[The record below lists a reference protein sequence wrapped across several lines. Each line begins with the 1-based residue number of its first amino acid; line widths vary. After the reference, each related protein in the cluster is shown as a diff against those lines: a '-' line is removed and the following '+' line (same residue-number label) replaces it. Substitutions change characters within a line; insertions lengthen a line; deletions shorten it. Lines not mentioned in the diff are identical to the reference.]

1 MRGRIVIIVMALA
14 AVAIAFAAS
23 GDGGDGDG
31 DDGARPDAAER
42 SAKPAAD
49 TVRLA
54 FAYSPEKKGLLAPL
68 VERFNAQR
76 PSSGGGTVVV
86 DASVVPSGEAET
98 RIARGTLRPA
108 LWSPAS
114 SFWGRLLNH
123 EADRRLVPD
132 DNPSIVRTP
141 LVIAMWEQLAEAY
154 GYPQRRLGYKELSEL
169 ATRGWAAAGKPQFG
183 PFKYVHTNPDFS
195 TSGLSAVAASYYAA
209 AGKREGLTEADVVN
223 ARTKVRRLERSI
235 VHYGDTTL
243 FISDELRRNGLGYA
257 SAVAMEE
264 ITLLDFNRRA
274 GDGERLVAIYP
285 EEGTFVSDNPLIT
298 LDADWVTPEQ
308 KEAAK
313 LFAAFLAEQ
322 VTPAA
327 AGREGFRPADETKPP
342 AGLVSRE
349 FGADPEQPAR
359 VLRVPEPKVLVKIKS
374 AWRSDRKPANVLVVF
389 DNSDSM
395 GEESKIVEAKKGLE
409 AFFREAAP
417 QDRIGLMRFS
427 TDIEQL
433 VPIAPVRSN
442 RSKLLQATGTILP
455 NGDTRLRDAAV
466 FAVDAVEARLQRD
479 AINAVVLLTDGEDT
493 VSSRSADQVV
503 EELEAQSRKESGQ
516 IRVFTIAYG
525 SDPNESE
532 LARYAEATGG
542 NSYEGTKDDIE
553 AIYLK
558 ISSFF

>member
-1 MRGRIVIIVMALA
+1 MRGRLVIIVMALA

-23 GDGGDGDG
+23 GDGDGDKQAG
-31 DDGARPDAAER
+31 PPGAAQRP
-42 SAKPAAD
+42 AKPAAD

-54 FAYSPEKKGLLAPL
+54 FAYSPEKEGLLAPL
-68 VERFNAQR
+68 VKRFNAEKR
-76 PSSGGGTVVV
+76 SSGGRTVVV
-86 DASVVPSGEAET
+86 DASVVASGEAET

-123 EADRRLVPD
+123 EADSRLVPD

-141 LVIAMWEQLAEAY
+141 LVIAMWEQLAKAY
-154 GYPQRRLGYKELSEL
+154 GYPQRRLGYKELGEL

-209 AGKREGLTEADVVN
+209 AGKREGLTEADVVK
-223 ARTKVRRLERSI
+223 ARAQVRRLERSI

-243 FISDELRRNGLGYA
+243 FISDEMRRHGLGYA

-264 ITLLDFNRRA
+264 ITLLEFNSRA
-274 GDGERLVAIYP
+274 GDGERLVAVYP

-298 LDADWVTPEQ
+298 LQADWVTPEQ
-308 KEAAK
+308 RQAAK
-313 LFAAFLAEQ
+313 LFAGFLAEQ
-322 VTPAA
+322 VTPEV

-349 FGADPEQPAR
+349 YGVDPAQPTR
-359 VLRVPEPKVLVKIKS
+359 VLRVPEPKVLVRIKS

-409 AFFREAAP
+409 AFFREAEP
-417 QDRIGLMRFS
+417 HDRIGLTKFS
-427 TDIEQL
+427 TDIEPL
-433 VPIAPVRSN
+433 VPIAPMRTN
-442 RSKLLQATGTILP
+442 RAKLLEATRAILP

-466 FAVDAVEARLQRD
+466 YAVDAVEAKLERD

-525 SDPNESE
+525 RDPNETE

-542 NSYEGTKDDIE
+542 KRYEGTKDDIE
-553 AIYLK
+553 SIYLS